1 MSENDPETEIH
12 YTVGL
17 PWDIKGVPSDH
28 SLIGGGGVNTHF
40 LGEHVSFF
48 LIDPGV
54 TVFLHLSD

>member
-1 MSENDPETEIH
+1 MIGPLTGD
-12 YTVGL
+12 TVGL

-54 TVFLHLSD
+54 TVFVHLSD